1 MSLYPRYV
9 KMADGSKVLVQGP
22 TEHAAL
28 TGVAKGESAKALM
41 GHEEPEPEPEP
52 EEPSPVRTSVARTK

>member
-41 GHEEPEPEPEP
+41 GHEEPEPAAEPEA
-52 EEPSPVRTSVARTK
+52 PSARKTVARKK